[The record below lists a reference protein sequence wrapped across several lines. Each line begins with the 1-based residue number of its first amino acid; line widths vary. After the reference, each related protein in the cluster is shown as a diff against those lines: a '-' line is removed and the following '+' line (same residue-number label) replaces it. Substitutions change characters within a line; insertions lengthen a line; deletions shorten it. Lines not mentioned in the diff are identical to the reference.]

1 MQMSSK
7 GFNLIGYASSPMG
20 LGEDLRSFAAL
31 LGILKIPF
39 SVIDLPTDSSNS
51 LKNDWGMQT
60 QKIYPISI
68 FFTSPIEF
76 NLLNQKYPNLFT
88 LGKFKIGYFLWELPD
103 FPEKHANALSM
114 VDHIWCPTSF
124 VQESFIKT
132 IKKVILAIPLPVIS
146 PPMSG
151 YDFRRA
157 LGVPRESFVSLYMF
171 DMHSTVNRKNPHGVI
186 KAFTEFSKNNP
197 DSYLFLKLNRAKSSQ
212 LGEFDYIRDH
222 RNIKVIN
229 QILTTNQISD
239 LYRSADCYISL
250 HRSEGFGRT
259 LVEALRHG
267 LYVISTNF
275 SGPRDFLNDENSLLI
290 SWEKTIVNQ
299 GEYPHCDKS
308 WWSDPSIKDASLKL
322 ESAKKLAHQGSNI
335 KGQLLANEY
344 EPEYLAKKYKHI
356 IQHYLDNYS

>member
-1 MQMSSK
+1 MSSK

-31 LGILKIPF
+31 LVILKIPF
-39 SVIDLPTDSSNS
+39 SVIDLPTDSSNI
-51 LKNDWGMQT
+51 LKNNWGTQT

-103 FPEKHANALSM
+103 FPERHANALSM
-114 VDHIWCPTSF
+114 VDHIWCPTRF

-132 IKKVILAIPLPVIS
+132 IKKVILAIPLPVIT
-146 PPMSG
+146 PPRSG

-186 KAFTEFSKNNP
+186 KAFIEFSKNNP
-197 DSYLFLKLNRAKSSQ
+197 DAYLFLKLNRAQSSQ
-212 LGEFDYIRDH
+212 LGELEYIKDY

-229 QILTTNQISD
+229 QILTPNQISD
-239 LYRSADCYISL
+239 LYRSADCYLSL

-259 LVEALRHG
+259 LVEALRNG

-275 SGPRDFLNDENSLLI
+275 SGPNDFLNDENSLLI
-290 SWEKTIVNQ
+290 QWEKIIVNE
-299 GEYPHCDKS
+299 GEYPHCDRS
-308 WWSDPSIKDASLKL
+308 WWSEPSIEEASIKL
-322 ESAKKLAHQGSNI
+322 GIAKLLSSEGRNTKGEELAKK
-335 KGQLLANEY
+335 Y
-344 EPEYLAKKYKHI
+344 ESEYLAKKYVSI
-356 IQHYLDNYS
+356 INHYIDKY

>member
-1 MQMSSK
+1 MSSK

-31 LGILKIPF
+31 LVILKIPF
-39 SVIDLPTDSSNS
+39 SVIDLPTDSSNI
-51 LKNDWGMQT
+51 LKNNWGTQT

-103 FPEKHANALSM
+103 FPERHANALSM

-151 YDFRRA
+151 YDFRKA
-157 LGVPRESFVSLYMF
+157 LGVPGESFVSLYMF

-186 KAFTEFSKNNP
+186 KAFIEFSTNNP
-197 DSYLFLKLNRAKSSQ
+197 DAYLFLKLNRAKSSQ
-212 LGEFDYIRDH
+212 LEDLGYIKDC

-229 QILTTNQISD
+229 QILTPNQISD
-239 LYRSADCYISL
+239 LYQSADCYLSL

-259 LVEALRHG
+259 LVEALRNG

-275 SGPRDFLNDENSLLI
+275 SGPNDFLNHQNSLLI
-290 SWEKTIVNQ
+290 QWEKTIVNQ
-299 GEYPHCDKS
+299 DDYPHCDTS
-308 WWSDPSIKDASLKL
+308 WWSEPSVIDASIKLEAAQNLSTEGRNLKGQ
-322 ESAKKLAHQGSNI
+322 EMAKK
-335 KGQLLANEY
+335 Y
-344 EPEYLAKKYKHI
+344 EPEYLAEKYKGI
-356 IQHYLDNYS
+356 IQHYLDTFS